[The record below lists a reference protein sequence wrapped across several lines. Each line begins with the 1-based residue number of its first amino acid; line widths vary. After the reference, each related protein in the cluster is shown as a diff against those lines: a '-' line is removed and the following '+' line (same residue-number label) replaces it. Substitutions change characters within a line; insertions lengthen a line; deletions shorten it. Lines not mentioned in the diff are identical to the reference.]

1 MPDNED
7 VQAAPRGPVPVLG
20 LGERLRS
27 ARKAKALSVE
37 QVASALHLEEASVV
51 ALEEGRF
58 EAMGAPVFVRGHLKR
73 YAQLVGLSPET
84 VLDAYRIA
92 APQSDAPPA
101 LARGRAQADG
111 VQIGPWTWWVV
122 GAIVLVALVV
132 ALSGGDDGGVQ
143 APAGEPAAPSV
154 PAPAPVASP
163 PAGITSPPAASDAP
177 PPADAGEATAPL
189 PGPAP
194 AMSPEN

>member
-1 MPDNED
+1 
-7 VQAAPRGPVPVLG
+7 VLG

-37 QVASALHLEEASVV
+37 QVANALHLEEASVV

-73 YAQLVGLSPET
+73 YAQVVGLSPET
-84 VLDAYRIA
+84 VLDAYRVA

-101 LARGRAQADG
+101 LARGRTQADG
-111 VQIGPWTWWVV
+111 VQVGSWTWWLI
-122 GAIVLVALVV
+122 GAIVLVAVIL
-132 ALSGGDDGGVQ
+132 ALSGGDDDGAVQ
-143 APAGEPAAPSV
+143 PSGIEPAAPRL

-163 PAGITSPPAASDAP
+163 PPGVTSPPAASDSP
-177 PPADAGEATAPL
+177 PPAGAGEGSILPL
-189 PGPAP
+189 AP
-194 AMSPEN
+194 ATPPGTGAAPASPPPPATPPGD